1 MVSSCPEGLAAVS
14 FAWQLL
20 RTLFALVAH
29 QKQQQLA
36 GYAGDQ
42 KAHER
47 GRASLDRSQS
57 KNEQDDLQKVKSQ
70 HGIPYRLVVP
80 AGQEAQ
86 DSVEHKDNG
95 KYAHH
100 KWEIMGIEGQVK
112 TVKHGVLFP
121 PRTYPCSFSSAER
134 F

>member
-1 MVSSCPEGLAAVS
+1 MAAS

-47 GRASLDRSQS
+47 SRASLDRSQS

-70 HGIPYRLVVP
+70 HRTPYRFIVP

-86 DSVEHKDNG
+86 DSVEHKDDG
-95 KYAHH
+95 KYARHE
-100 KWEIMGIEGQVK
+100 WEIMCIYSRLK
-112 TVKHGVLFP
+112 TVKHGDLLP
-121 PRTYPCSFSSAER
+121 SRTYPWPFSSAER